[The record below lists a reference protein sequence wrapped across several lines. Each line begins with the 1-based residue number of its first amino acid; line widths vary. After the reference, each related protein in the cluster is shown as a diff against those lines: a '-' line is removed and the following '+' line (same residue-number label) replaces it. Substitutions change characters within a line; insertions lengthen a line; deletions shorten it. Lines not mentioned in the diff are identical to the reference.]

1 MGTLSS
7 KASVNRTRIWE
18 NNRENTTAAM
28 IFKLTRCHFFSD
40 IKVVP
45 EAGLEPASLAA
56 GDFES
61 PASTSSATRA
71 RSYLGGSFIQT
82 VPAISCLAICY
93 QKVSGG

>member
-1 MGTLSS
+1 M
-7 KASVNRTRIWE
+7 
-18 NNRENTTAAM
+18 
-28 IFKLTRCHFFSD
+28 
-40 IKVVP
+40 VP

-71 RSYLGGSFIQT
+71 LRDPVGSFGRIM
-82 VPAISCLAICY
+82 PAISCLGTCY